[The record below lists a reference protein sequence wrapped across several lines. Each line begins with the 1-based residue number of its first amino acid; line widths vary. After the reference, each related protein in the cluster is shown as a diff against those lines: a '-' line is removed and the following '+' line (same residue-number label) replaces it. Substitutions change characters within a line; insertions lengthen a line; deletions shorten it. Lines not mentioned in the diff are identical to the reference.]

1 VTPAIQIPE
10 CFKTVVVVDFE
21 FIPRVKVVC
30 VAWEELRSGRTGRL
44 WYDQFGGEPP
54 YPIGPDSLFIAYNA
68 QADLGA
74 HLMLSWELPCRVLD
88 PYFEFRLRTSGIWPP
103 KHHRRLLEAVTFYGL
118 PSIDAVEKEEMRK
131 LVLRGPPWSVQERNA
146 ILEYCAS
153 DVKAEK
159 QLFFAM
165 APDID
170 WPRALF
176 RGRYAAALVHTDEVG
191 MPLDKD
197 LVERLDRH
205 QDALIDGMIAEVDQG
220 YGIFE
225 GRTFKYEGFDRWRIK
240 EGIDE
245 WPLTES
251 GRLDLRDETLK
262 DMSETYPQVKPIRH
276 VRQSLAA
283 MRLYPHGVSEDG
295 RSRPFQNPSGTSTGR
310 NAPRT
315 NESILNMSK
324 WRRGLVKP
332 REGDGLGIL
341 DFSSEEIGCA
351 AGLSDDRNMKTSYRS
366 GDAYFWFALEAGL
379 IPPDMTL
386 EAFQPLRPLY
396 KMAFLAINYG
406 IGPESL
412 GLRINRPTIFAQHLI
427 ERHHDLF
434 PDYWKWSDRAVDHAM
449 LFGWQMSV
457 FGWIHRLSTDP
468 RPTALRNFPIQSA
481 GAEILRLAHCLLTE
495 NGIRVCAPNHDSF
508 VIESRLET
516 LDQDIARALELMAK
530 ASRVVLRGFELFVDA
545 KTVRY
550 PDRYSS
556 SEGKPMW
563 DLVMRLLAK
572 IESEA
577 SIDRPTTP
585 VLV

>member
-1 VTPAIQIPE
+1 MTSEIHLPR

-30 VAWEELRSGRTGRL
+30 VAWEELRSGQTGQL
-44 WYDQFGGEPP
+44 WFDQLGTEPP
-54 YPIGPDSLFIAYNA
+54 YPIGSDSLFIAYNA

-74 HLMLSWELPCRVLD
+74 HLMLNWELPSRVLD

-118 PSIDAVEKEEMRK
+118 PAIDAVEKDEMRK
-131 LVLRGPPWSVQERNA
+131 LVLRGPPWSPEERNA

-153 DVKAEK
+153 DVKAER
-159 QLFFAM
+159 QLFGAM

-170 WPRALF
+170 WPRALL
-176 RGRYAAALVHTDEVG
+176 RGRYAAALARTDEVG
-191 MPLDKD
+191 MPLDVD
-197 LVERLDRH
+197 LTERLDRH
-205 QDALIDGMIAEVDQG
+205 QDALLDGMISEVDQG

-225 GRTFKYEGFDRWRIK
+225 GRTFKYDGFDRWRIK
-240 EGIDE
+240 EGIED
-245 WPLTES
+245 WPLTEA
-251 GRLDLRDETLK
+251 GQLDLRDETLE
-262 DMSETYPQVKPIRH
+262 DMEKIYPQLKPIRH
-276 VRQSLAA
+276 VRQSTAA

-295 RSRPFQNPSGTSTGR
+295 RSRPFLNPQGTSTNR
-310 NAPRT
+310 NAPRN
-315 NESILNMSK
+315 NENILGMSK

-341 DFSSEEIGCA
+341 DFSSEEIGVA
-351 AGLSDDRNMKTSYRS
+351 AGLSDDGNLKTSYRS

-379 IPPDMTL
+379 LPPDMTL

-406 IGPESL
+406 ISPESL
-412 GLRINRPTIFAQHLI
+412 GLRINRSTIFARHLI

-434 PDYWKWSDRAVDHAM
+434 PNYWKWSDLAVNHAM

-457 FGWIHRLSTDP
+457 FGWIHRLGPDP

-516 LDQDIARALELMAK
+516 LDQEIARALTLMVD

-550 PDRYSS
+550 PDRYLC

-572 IESEA
+572 IESETPA
-577 SIDRPTTP
+577 ATP
-585 VLV
+585 VLA